1 MMEIK
6 KATIEDIDTLMSW
19 RMEVLHDVFSIE
31 ENLDM
36 SELRANNHA
45 YYLNA
50 IPNGEHIACFACIDG
65 EIVGCG
71 GICIYREMPSP
82 DNKNGLCAYLMN
94 IYTHPMF
101 RKQGVAK
108 AVVNWLIEQAKQ
120 KEITK
125 IYLETSDQARS
136 LYSSLSFSDMKGYM
150 KLEI

>member
-1 MMEIK
+1 MEIK

-101 RKQGVAK
+101 RKQGVA
-108 AVVNWLIEQAKQ
+108 IEQTKQ

-125 IYLETSDQARS
+125 IYLETSDKARS
-136 LYSSLSFSDMKGYM
+136 LYSSLGFSDMKGYM
-150 KLEI
+150 KLGI

>member
-1 MMEIK
+1 
-6 KATIEDIDTLMSW
+6 
-19 RMEVLHDVFSIE
+19 
-31 ENLDM
+31 M

-125 IYLETSDQARS
+125 IYLETSDKARS